1 MCKAAI
7 VSSSQDNFCWH
18 NKLSFLWKLYRTLLL
33 FITTMAKQY
42 LQKGRGYAKFL
53 VFFPVHLNLLSLHF
67 VDILLVFSRIRVK
80 SLFVTKFPLA
90 FGKVIEN
97 CGLQIIDCCTIS
109 QPSENSRQCCHI
121 HLEIFRHYYLSSS
134 LAIQESFISSETLV
148 MFQTA
153 FTKFHRLFSKL
164 GIVLRF
170 FFCYFSSNLI
180 F

>member
-1 MCKAAI
+1 
-7 VSSSQDNFCWH
+7 
-18 NKLSFLWKLYRTLLL
+18 
-33 FITTMAKQY
+33 MAKQY

-109 QPSENSRQCCHI
+109 QPSENSRQCYHI

-134 LAIQESFISSETLV
+134 LAIQESFISSETFMWLCFRPHSPNSTGFFPNSV
-148 MFQTA
+148 
-153 FTKFHRLFSKL
+153 LFYA
-164 GIVLRF
+164 F
-170 FFCYFSSNLI
+170 FFVTLVQI
-180 F
+180 